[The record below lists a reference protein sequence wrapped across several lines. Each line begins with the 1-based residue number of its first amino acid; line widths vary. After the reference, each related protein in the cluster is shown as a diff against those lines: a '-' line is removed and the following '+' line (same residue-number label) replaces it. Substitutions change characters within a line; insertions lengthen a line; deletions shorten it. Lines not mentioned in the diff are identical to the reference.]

1 MTKKVKVH
9 LAIIGAALLLLACAV
24 YAWVRIYRPTVK
36 ESEAHFL
43 VFEKRLQQVA
53 DRYGV
58 ELVKTM
64 DAWWGPTL
72 LAAEYT
78 VTLPDSDQE
87 TITIWIK
94 SDTGMTHSG
103 QEDWDTIEKER
114 GIEWVSLDYRKQDGQ
129 QEGGFRIDLFAAL
142 ANCVSRKKLSDKILE
157 SFLDEPT
164 EKYFLR
170 WEHGPEF
177 EGDAAITRG
186 QDFSLGISGPSL
198 VYKLYDDGAERLV
211 FSGTTEVLLSD

>member
-9 LAIIGAALLLLACAV
+9 LAIIGSALLLLACAV

-36 ESEAHFL
+36 EAEAHFL
-43 VFEKRLQQVA
+43 VFEERLKQVA

-58 ELVKTM
+58 EMVKTL
-64 DAWWGPTL
+64 DEPWNHSFYAK
-72 LAAEYT
+72 YT
-78 VTLPDSDQE
+78 VMLSDSGQE
-87 TITIWIK
+87 AITIRLEAY
-94 SDTGMTHSG
+94 TGIPG
-103 QEDWDTIEKER
+103 QEDWDIIEKER
-114 GIEWVSLDYRKQDGQ
+114 CIEWVSLDYHKQDGQ

-170 WEHGPEF
+170 WEHGAEF

-198 VYKLYDDGAERLV
+198 VYKLYDDGVERLV